1 MHFKEN
7 FKRAIASGAG
17 DLSAGLIPLSGCIVT
32 KTIPDYL
39 RLHGQTVP
47 VLTEPPSQQS
57 SLEAFWQSYSDVTGW
72 RVDQKTLDRGEV
84 GILPAVNLQTS
95 EMNSEIA
102 VSKLSATR
110 LAEAANGLVRELET
124 NREKLRQQEVEL
136 AARAP
141 ILGTEAARQTL
152 SKQIDAILQRA
163 VTGTGCQAAAI
174 YLLDEDTQQL
184 HCRISHGLPSN
195 RIEQAP
201 RSLRGSRGDLQAM
214 VDRVVAISDLKG
226 QDSETWSSPE
236 PDYSSAICATIES
249 DGVPVGTLW
258 IFNDQRKDFS
268 VAETT
273 VAELSASEIGERLRQ
288 ASSEKQQVQEL
299 RNEPAQD
306 LAQWQFESLPVGSL
320 VASGWRV
327 DGMLESPRPW
337 ASGWHL
343 WDILPDGTLMIVLAE
358 AVDDSV
364 KGAMTAA
371 LARAAV
377 TAHTGYRHKPAD
389 LLQRVSDTLWQ
400 SSTAEQLLSLLY
412 ARIDPFSGEAELA
425 CAGSLQAVVGN
436 RYGSRSVC
444 TPVSDPLNTAIE
456 VDPVVESFHLQPGET
471 FLAYTSGLAQSFSGS
486 ASISHALQDAMAAKD
501 QNPLARLRRQIAKNE
516 LVHERGAVSLLRE

>member
-1 MHFKEN
+1 M
-7 FKRAIASGAG
+7 
-17 DLSAGLIPLSGCIVT
+17 T

-124 NREKLRQQEVEL
+124 NREKIRQQEVEL

-226 QDSETWSSPE
+226 QDSETWGSPE

-273 VAELSASEIGERLRQ
+273 VAELSAYEIGERLRQ

-337 ASGWHL
+337 AKGWHL